1 MQNDVLILPQQPY
14 LFRASLAQL
23 LSYPALQP
31 LPEAPLRHALVALGL
46 AAWTER
52 LHEVA
57 DWGRVLSGGEQ
68 QRLSLLRAML
78 QQPALLILDEATNQ
92 LDEPSAQAC
101 LFVLRQ
107 TLPTT
112 TVIAVT
118 HQPVLDSLFDEVIQ
132 LSR

>member
-1 MQNDVLILPQQPY
+1 M
-14 LFRASLAQL
+14 
-23 LSYPALQP
+23 
-31 LPEAPLRHALVALGL
+31 GL

-68 QRLSLLRAML
+68 QRVSLLRAML
-78 QQPALLILDEATNQ
+78 QRPAVLILDEATNQ
-92 LDEPSAQAC
+92 LDEPSAHAC
-101 LFVLRQ
+101 LRTLRQ
-107 TLPTT
+107 VLPDT

-118 HQPVLDSLFDEVIQ
+118 HQPVLHDLFNDVIQ